1 MIVCQIKPAQAPD
14 ETSYAPQVFG
24 QRARRAMTAE
34 LTILSIQSHVVY
46 GHVGNAA
53 AVFPMQRMGCE
64 VWPVMTVQFSNHPG
78 HGAFKGR
85 VFDAA
90 MIDECIDGLAQHG
103 LLSRCAGILSGYL
116 GSAEIGAAIA
126 RAVTRVKSEAPGVL
140 YCCDPVIGDLPK
152 GPYVRPDIPAVFAE
166 RLVPQAD
173 LITPNLY
180 ELQVLAGHPVESM
193 EDLRRALT
201 LVHQLGPRVI
211 LVTSLDGPQS
221 GAEGIDLVVSEWREG
236 SSHAIKVT
244 TPRLQLDA
252 HGAGDLISALFLVH
266 YLRSGSSKTALTLA
280 TASVFGVLKKTW
292 EEGSSELLTIEA
304 QAEFVSPRYLF
315 EPSVLWP

>member
-1 MIVCQIKPAQAPD
+1 
-14 ETSYAPQVFG
+14 
-24 QRARRAMTAE
+24 MTVG

-90 MIDECIDGLAQHG
+90 MIDECIEGLAQHG
-103 LLSRCAGILSGYL
+103 LLSRCAGVLSGYL

-126 RAVTRVKSEAPGVL
+126 RAVARVKSQAPGVL

-152 GPYVRPDIPAVFAE
+152 GPYVRPDIPAMFGE

-180 ELQVLAGHPVESM
+180 ELQVLSGIVVESM

-201 LVHQLGPRVI
+201 RVHRLGPRVI
-211 LVTSLDGPQS
+211 LVTSLEGPQT
-221 GAEGIDLVVSEWREG
+221 GAASIDLVVSEWRRG
-236 SSHAIKVT
+236 SSHATKVT

-266 YLRSGSSKTALTLA
+266 YLRSGSAEVALTRA

-292 EEGSSELLTIEA
+292 EERSAELLMIEA
-304 QAEFVSPRYLF
+304 QAEFVSPSYAF
-315 EPSVLWP
+315 EPIVLWP